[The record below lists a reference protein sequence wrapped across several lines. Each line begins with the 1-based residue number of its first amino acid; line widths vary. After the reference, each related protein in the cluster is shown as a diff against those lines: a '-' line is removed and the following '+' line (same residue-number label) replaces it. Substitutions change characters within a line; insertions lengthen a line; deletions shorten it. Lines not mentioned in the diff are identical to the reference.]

1 MLEIKNL
8 CVRANDRLLLDSVTL
23 TVNAGERHVVMGR
36 NGSGKST
43 LLNAL
48 MGRPGL
54 EVTGTVRFCNI
65 ENILELPVHERSRAG
80 IFLSMQS
87 PPELA
92 GVGNA
97 RLLQEG
103 LAASGHNIKLEKLLP
118 TINELSTKLGLPDR
132 WAMRALNVGASGG
145 ERKKNE
151 LLHLQILNPKLC
163 LLDEIEAGL
172 DRDAVDI
179 VGGMLKELTQ
189 DIDRAWLM
197 VSHAPDRLHIQ
208 PTHVHVLH
216 QGRLVQSGG
225 AELADKIQVNGYET
239 LV

>member
-8 CVRANDRLLLDSVTL
+8 SVQANGRLLLDSVSL
-23 TVNAGERHVVMGR
+23 TVLAGERHVIMGR

-43 LLNAL
+43 LLNAV

-54 EVTGTVRFCNI
+54 EVTGTVSFLGHD
-65 ENILELPVHERSRAG
+65 NILSMPVHERARAG

-103 LAASGHNIKLEKLLP
+103 LSASGRAVGLDKLLP
-118 TINELSTKLGLPDR
+118 TINNLSEKLGLPER

-151 LLHLQILNPKLC
+151 LLHLQILNPRLC

-172 DRDAVDI
+172 DRDAVNT
-179 VGGMLKELTQ
+179 VGSMLEQLTQ
-189 DIDRAWLM
+189 ELDRAWLM
-197 VSHAPDRLHIQ
+197 VSHAPEKLRVS
-208 PTHVHVLH
+208 PTHVHVIH
-216 QGRLVQSGG
+216 QGRIVRSGG
-225 AELADKIQVNGYET
+225 VELATEIQVRGYET

>member
-8 CVRANDRLLLDSVTL
+8 SVHANGRQLLDSVSL

-43 LLNAL
+43 LLNAI

-54 EVTGTVRFCNI
+54 EVTGTVRFRNI
-65 ENILELPVHERSRAG
+65 ENILELPVYERSRAG

-103 LAASGHNIKLEKLLP
+103 LAASGNPVNLDKLLP
-118 TINELSTKLGLPDR
+118 AINGISEKLGLPER

-151 LLHLQILNPKLC
+151 LLHLQILNPVLC

-172 DRDAVDI
+172 DRDAIGV
-179 VGGMLKELTQ
+179 VGGMLEELTQ
-189 DIDRAWLM
+189 DADRAWLM
-197 VSHAPDRLHIQ
+197 VSHAPDRLRIR

-216 QGRLVQSGG
+216 QGRLIQSSG
-225 AELADKIQVNGYET
+225 AELADKIQANGYET

>member
-1 MLEIKNL
+1 MLEIQDL
-8 CVRANDRLLLDSVTL
+8 SVRANGRQLLDSVSFI
-23 TVNAGERHVVMGR
+23 VQPGERHIVMGR

-43 LLNAL
+43 LVNAI

-54 EVTGTVRFCNI
+54 EVTGRVRFGKHD
-65 ENILELPVHERSRAG
+65 NILDMPVHERARLG
-80 IFLSMQS
+80 IFLSMQT

-103 LAASGHNIKLEKLLP
+103 LTASGHAVTLETLLP
-118 TINELSTKLGLPDR
+118 EINRHSEDLGLPQR
-132 WAMRALNVGASGG
+132 WAMRAMNVGASGG

-151 LLHLQILNPKLC
+151 LLHLQILNPRLC

-172 DRDAVDI
+172 DRDAVTT
-179 VGGMLKELTQ
+179 VGQMLTTLADNPDKSW
-189 DIDRAWLM
+189 IM
-197 VSHAPDRLHIQ
+197 VSHAPERLGIV
-208 PTHVHVLH
+208 PTHVHVID
-216 QGRLVQSGG
+216 QGRLIRSGG
-225 AELADKIQVNGYET
+225 RELADQIQERGYET

>member
-8 CVRANDRLLLDSVTL
+8 SVLANGRQLLDSVSL
-23 TVNAGERHVVMGR
+23 TVNAGERHVIMGR

-43 LLNAL
+43 LLNAV

-54 EVTGTVRFCNI
+54 EVTGQVRFGEND
-65 ENILELPVHERSRAG
+65 NILDMPVHERARLG

-103 LAASGHNIKLEKLLP
+103 LTASGQTTSLENLLP
-118 TINELSTKLGLPDR
+118 KINKHSDELGLPAR
-132 WAMRALNVGASGG
+132 WAMRAMNVGASGG

-151 LLHLQILNPKLC
+151 LLHLQILDPILC

-172 DRDAVDI
+172 DRDAVDL
-179 VGGMLKELTQ
+179 VGKMLTTLTA
-189 DIDRAWLM
+189 DSNKGWIM
-197 VSHAPDRLHIQ
+197 VSHAPEKLGVI
-208 PTHVHVLH
+208 PTHVHVISG
-216 QGRLVQSGG
+216 GRLVRSGG
-225 AELADKIQVNGYET
+225 LELAEEIQARGYET

>member
-1 MLEIKNL
+1 MLEVKNL
-8 CVRANDRLLLDSVTL
+8 SVTANGRQLLDSVSFA
-23 TVNAGERHVVMGR
+23 VGAGERHIIMGR

-43 LLNAL
+43 LVNAI

-54 EVTGTVRFCNI
+54 EVTGQVRFG
-65 ENILELPVHERSRAG
+65 EHDNILELPVHERARLG
-80 IFLSMQS
+80 IFLSMQT

-103 LAASGHNIKLEKLLP
+103 LSASGHPVGLETLLP
-118 TINELSTKLGLPDR
+118 KINAYSQALGLPER
-132 WAMRALNVGASGG
+132 WAMRAMNVGASGG

-151 LLHLQILNPKLC
+151 LLHLQVLNPSLC

-172 DRDAVDI
+172 DRDAVD
-179 VGGMLKELTQ
+179 VVAKMLSTLTT
-189 DIDRAWLM
+189 DAGKSWIM
-197 VSHAPDRLHIQ
+197 VSHAPEKLGVV
-208 PTHVHVLH
+208 PTHVHVIS
-216 QGRLVQSGG
+216 QGRLVRSGG
-225 AELADKIQVNGYET
+225 AELAEQIQARGYET

>member
-8 CVRANDRLLLDSVTL
+8 SVSASGRQLLDSVSF
-23 TVNAGERHVVMGR
+23 TVAAGERHVIMGR

-43 LLNAL
+43 LVNAI

-54 EVTGTVRFCNI
+54 EVTGQVRFGQYD
-65 ENILELPVHERSRAG
+65 NILELPVHERARLG
-80 IFLSMQS
+80 IFLSMQT

-103 LAASGHNIKLEKLLP
+103 LTASGHSAGLETLLP
-118 TINELSTKLGLPDR
+118 KINEYSRELGLPER
-132 WAMRALNVGASGG
+132 WAMRAMNVGASGG

-179 VGGMLKELTQ
+179 VAKMLSTLTA
-189 DIDRAWLM
+189 DPSKSWIM
-197 VSHAPDRLHIQ
+197 VSHAPEKLGVV
-208 PTHVHVLH
+208 PTHVHVISG
-216 QGRLVQSGG
+216 GRLVRSGG
-225 AELADKIQVNGYET
+225 AELAEQIQARGYET